1 MKLPVYKLDINEWD
15 EETGLD
21 FVSLVESP
29 AIQKDF
35 LAFVEVG
42 QNENKDEFITRCI
55 KYVIDEGK
63 SSEQAVAICNSMWT
77 EHFAEPC
84 PIATQDIKTNLA
96 NRQKA
101 IDIAHYGPLNPNLPN
116 DQYWKAKA
124 KMFGDSV
131 DDAKT
136 ARCKNCSF
144 FNTSQAIKDCIAQG
158 IGSEGGNPFDVI
170 NAGDLGYCEAFDFKC
185 ASARTCDAW
194 VALAQNFSK
203 VSFDWD
209 GVGSTADGKKMIQD
223 AIDNGDE
230 VYVISARDS
239 KENIDIN
246 LPSDHIFATGSN
258 TAKVEKVKALGISKH
273 YDNNPDVVKALGSI
287 GQKFKMQFASYTD
300 YPESAKANAERGIR
314 LNEAN
319 GNKCATQVGKV
330 RGQQLAQGE
339 PISDETVQRIYS
351 YLSRAKAYYDAN
363 DENACGTIS
372 YLLWGGEEMLS
383 WTERKLSASKFAIQD
398 EEKRIVT
405 GAAMIADLPIYRRD
419 DVRGEYYVVFDKESI
434 FKIAKKW
441 ARGNKYDAVNT
452 HHKTPIADGV
462 SLFESY
468 IIDRERGVMPPK
480 GFEEVAD
487 GSWFVSYL
495 IDNDE
500 VWAKVK
506 SGEFKGFSVEGVFDF
521 PVDADE
527 QLLEQ
532 MKSILSQW
540 NGK

>member
-21 FVSLVESP
+21 FVSLVETP

-35 LAFVEVG
+35 LAF
-42 QNENKDEFITRCI
+42 
-55 KYVIDEGK
+55 
-63 SSEQAVAICNSMWT
+63 
-77 EHFAEPC
+77 AE
-84 PIATQDIKTNLA
+84 
-96 NRQKA
+96 
-101 IDIAHYGPLNPNLPN
+101 
-116 DQYWKAKA
+116 
-124 KMFGDSV
+124 
-131 DDAKT
+131 
-136 ARCKNCSF
+136 
-144 FNTSQAIKDCIAQG
+144 IAQRFE
-158 IGSEGGNPFDVI
+158 I
-170 NAGDLGYCEAFDFKC
+170 K
-185 ASARTCDAW
+185 
-194 VALAQNFSK
+194 
-203 VSFDWD
+203 
-209 GVGSTADGKKMIQD
+209 
-223 AIDNGDE
+223 
-230 VYVISARDS
+230 
-239 KENIDIN
+239 
-246 LPSDHIFATGSN
+246 
-258 TAKVEKVKALGISKH
+258 
-273 YDNNPDVVKALGSI
+273 
-287 GQKFKMQFASYTD
+287 
-300 YPESAKANAERGIR
+300 
-314 LNEAN
+314 
-319 GNKCATQVGKV
+319 
-330 RGQQLAQGE
+330 
-339 PISDETVQRIYS
+339 
-351 YLSRAKAYYDAN
+351 
-363 DENACGTIS
+363 
-372 YLLWGGEEMLS
+372 
-383 WTERKLSASKFAIQD
+383 D

-452 HHKTPIADGV
+452 HHNTPIADGV

-527 QLLEQ
+527 QLIEQ

-540 NGK
+540 NGN

>member
-15 EETGLD
+15 EETGIE
-21 FVSLVESP
+21 FVSLVEAP

-42 QNENKDEFITRCI
+42 QNENKDEFITSCI

-63 SSEQAVAICNSMWT
+63 ASEQAVAICNSMWT
-77 EHFAEPC
+77 EHFDEPC

-101 IDIAHYGPLNPNLPN
+101 IDVAHYGPLNPNLPN
-116 DQYWKAKA
+116 DEYWKAKA

-158 IGSEGGNPFDVI
+158 IGNEGGNPFDVI

-185 ASARTCDAW
+185 ASSRTCDAW
-194 VALAQNFSK
+194 VAIAQNFSK

-258 TAKVEKVKALGISKH
+258 SAKIEKVKALGISKH

-287 GQKFKMQFASYTD
+287 GQKFKIQ
-300 YPESAKANAERGIR
+300 
-314 LNEAN
+314 
-319 GNKCATQVGKV
+319 
-330 RGQQLAQGE
+330 
-339 PISDETVQRIYS
+339 
-351 YLSRAKAYYDAN
+351 
-363 DENACGTIS
+363 
-372 YLLWGGEEMLS
+372 
-383 WTERKLSASKFAIQD
+383 FAIQD

-419 DVRGEYYVVFDKESI
+419 DVRGEYYVVFDKDSI

-495 IDNDE
+495 IDNED
-500 VWAKVK
+500 VWSKVK

-527 QLLEQ
+527 QLIEQ